1 MSEKYTEYNYTKEFE
16 DDGIKD
22 HIQEIMN
29 YCKIHKI
36 PFFATFAI
44 ANEKGKTA
52 YDNYAVSSGLEE
64 VNLYDDKIKKHVLI
78 YRDFDI
84 APIGAMNYPPPTTSE
99 GVSVMPP
106 GGMNLQES
114 CILQNRACPQ
124 CPYPIELP
132 LGILSLRC
140 LLLR

>member
-1 MSEKYTEYNYTKEFE
+1 MSEEYTEYNYTKEFE

-44 ANEKGKTA
+44 ANENGKTV

-64 VNLYDDKIKKHVLI
+64 VSLYDDKIKKHVLI

-84 APIGAMNYPPPTTSE
+84 APIGAINTKADAGFNDYLE
-99 GVSVMPP
+99 DDD
-106 GGMNLQES
+106 
-114 CILQNRACPQ
+114 
-124 CPYPIELP
+124 ELN
-132 LGILSLRC
+132 
-140 LLLR
+140 